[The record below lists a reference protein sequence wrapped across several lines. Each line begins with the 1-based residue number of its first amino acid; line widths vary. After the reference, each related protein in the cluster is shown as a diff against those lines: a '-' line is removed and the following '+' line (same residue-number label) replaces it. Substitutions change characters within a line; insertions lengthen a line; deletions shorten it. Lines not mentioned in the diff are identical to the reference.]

1 MGPPDQREMKYIHSL
16 FTDGLKT
23 YQLNHQNLKM
33 AYEILVQASM
43 DNRALYSVKK
53 CAEIVFKNDRIKKMR
68 IAKTAGNN
76 ENLHSNEN
84 EIYKFLECEL
94 VEKKIVMKKE
104 MEI

>member
-1 MGPPDQREMKYIHSL
+1 
-16 FTDGLKT
+16 
-23 YQLNHQNLKM
+23 M

-84 EIYKFLECEL
+84 EIYKFLECEQ
-94 VEKKIVMKKE
+94 VEKKNCHEERDGNLDGVEKKKTCWRRV
-104 MEI
+104 I

>member
-53 CAEIVFKNDRIKKMR
+53 MC
-68 IAKTAGNN
+68 
-76 ENLHSNEN
+76 
-84 EIYKFLECEL
+84 
-94 VEKKIVMKKE
+94 
-104 MEI
+104 